1 VLKFFVKAKTMGVMM
16 ATADADADGDAS
28 FVDADFQCGIVLAM
42 VM

>member
-1 VLKFFVKAKTMGVMM
+1 VLKFFVKANTMGVII
-16 ATADADADGDAS
+16 ATADADGDAS